1 MRDYRRYLSSDPIP
15 ADALE
20 VKVELDELLE
30 AQQEETRRAAAA
42 AQSSQQQRGGSY
54 HHRSASGNQFSGSG
68 SGSGSSHH
76 TRPSSGKQSPY
87 AEENFYD
94 KFDSYKVRIVRV
106 VHDYSDD
113 VVRYCML

>member
-30 AQQEETRRAAAA
+30 AQQEETKRAAAA

-68 SGSGSSHH
+68 SSSSSHH
-76 TRPSSGKQSPY
+76 TRPSTGKQSPY

-94 KFDSYKVRIVRV
+94 KFDSYKVGTYCIVL
-106 VHDYSDD
+106 YECIS
-113 VVRYCML
+113 CSA